1 MAPLVCLVEE
11 QIRYVPPRTEASNCD
26 PKNILPMALLP
37 WRVVGGLLLG
47 AVGKVLL
54 LHTVLFP
61 ILASDSIAM
70 VHVDPSI
77 IINTPFAPLERLILF
92 VGSSLALQLLL
103 LSTTTNAT
111 TTRMIGA
118 AYTVVVT
125 YYTIVL
131 YAIFI
136 LCGIT
141 PTMGTARHTFLAAFH
156 VVVTSSLSAIE
167 LVRPPRSSSA
177 AATTTTSD
185 VTSFWDTVRRVDAH
199 LLGTL
204 SLEGSVETTT
214 TLHGTTSWQ
223 QNQKQTRHRTT
234 TSQQQQ
240 QDIHQY
246 YYYYYYYYYMYY
258 GSIIGMIVASILR
271 VLDIG
276 LQVQRHPMPI
286 ILGYTY
292 GSIGGLLVWI
302 VITSF
307 ETFITNI

>member
-1 MAPLVCLVEE
+1 
-11 QIRYVPPRTEASNCD
+11 
-26 PKNILPMALLP
+26 
-37 WRVVGGLLLG
+37 
-47 AVGKVLL
+47 
-54 LHTVLFP
+54 
-61 ILASDSIAM
+61 M

-103 LSTTTNAT
+103 STTTNAT
-111 TTRMIGA
+111 TTRIAA

-125 YYTIVL
+125 YHTIVL

-141 PTMGTARHTFLAAFH
+141 PTMGTACHTFLAAFH

-177 AATTTTSD
+177 AAATTTSD
-185 VTSFWDTVRRVDAH
+185 VTSFWDTVQRVDAH

-214 TLHGTTSWQ
+214 TLHGTTTSTR
-223 QNQKQTRHRTT
+223 QNHKQTRHRTT
-234 TSQQQQ
+234 TSQQQHH
-240 QDIHQY
+240 DIHQY

-302 VITSF
+302 LITLF
-307 ETFITNI
+307 QKKII